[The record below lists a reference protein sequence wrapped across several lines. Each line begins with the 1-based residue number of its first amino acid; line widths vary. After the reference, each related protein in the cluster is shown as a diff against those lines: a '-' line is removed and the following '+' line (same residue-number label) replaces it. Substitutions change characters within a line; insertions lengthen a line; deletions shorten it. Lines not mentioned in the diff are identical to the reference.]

1 MLSQPSRSSIPG
13 MSAMTRIT
21 GIRSGLVAA
30 AAAGA
35 VGLGLLAAP
44 AGAGPSPTLP
54 PVSAEDLVSSVLTAN
69 PPAFGGTGEVVNA
82 LGMPA
87 LPGLT
92 DPSALG
98 DAVRTARVWSDG
110 EGRGRVSLPSRGSER
125 TFVED
130 GDTLWAYESSTRTAT
145 AHEHGALPARPTV
158 ADPAA
163 AARALLDAV
172 RPTSS
177 LAVDGTGEVA
187 GRPVYD
193 LVLTPAPA
201 ERTLLREIR
210 VSVDSA
216 TRMPL
221 RLDVL
226 TNGATE
232 PALRVGFTDL
242 SVEPQDPALFRF
254 TPPEGVTVEQ
264 AEAPG
269 RWFTHAPLADRPADG
284 PVRLVGDGWDTV
296 ALGSL
301 PVEALETVERVGEP
315 TAGGWVVRS
324 TVGTVLVLSDGRVAA
339 GAVPQQVLAEALAR

>member
-1 MLSQPSRSSIPG
+1 
-13 MSAMTRIT
+13 MSAMTRT
-21 GIRSGLVAA
+21 TALRTGLVAA

-35 VGLGLLAAP
+35 VGLGVLVAP
-44 AGAGPSPTLP
+44 AGAGPSPALP
-54 PVSAEDLVSSVLTAN
+54 PVAAEDLVGSVLTAD
-69 PPAFGGTGEVVNA
+69 PPAFGGTAEVVNA
-82 LGMPA
+82 LGLPP
-87 LPGLT
+87 LPGLS
-92 DPSALG
+92 DPAALG

-110 EGRGRVSLPSRGSER
+110 EGRGRVSLPSRGSEQ
-125 TFVED
+125 TLVAD
-130 GDTLWAYESSTRTAT
+130 GDTLWSYESSTRTAT

-193 LVLTPAPA
+193 LVLTPAPT

-232 PALRVGFTDL
+232 PALRVGFTEL
-242 SVEPQDPALFRF
+242 SVEPQDPELFRF

-264 AEAPG
+264 AEAPHG
-269 RWFTHAPLADRPADG
+269 FAPLASATADG

-296 ALGSL
+296 ALGTV
-301 PVEALETVERVGEP
+301 PVEALELVKQVGEP
-315 TAGGWVVRS
+315 TAGGWVVNS
-324 TVGTVLVLSDGRVAA
+324 AVGTVLVTSDGRVAA

>member
-1 MLSQPSRSSIPG
+1 MG
-13 MSAMTRIT
+13 AMTRII
-21 GIRSGLVAA
+21 GLRSGLVAA

-35 VGLGLLAAP
+35 VGLGVLAAP

-69 PPAFGGTGEVVNA
+69 PPAFGGTVEVVNG
-82 LGMPA
+82 LGLPA
-87 LPGLT
+87 LPGRT
-92 DPSALG
+92 EPSALG
-98 DAVRTARVWSDG
+98 DAVHTARVWSDG
-110 EGRGRVSLPSRGSER
+110 EGRGRVSLPSRGTER

-130 GDTLWAYESSTRTAT
+130 GDTLWSYESSTRTAT

-158 ADPAA
+158 ADPSA

-172 RPTSS
+172 RSTSS

-187 GRPVYD
+187 GRAVYD
-193 LVLTPAPA
+193 LVVTPAPT
-201 ERTLLREIR
+201 ERTLLREVR

-232 PALRVGFTDL
+232 PALRLGFTEL
-242 SVEPQDPALFRF
+242 AVEPQDPALFRF
-254 TPPEGVTVEQ
+254 TPPEGITVE
-264 AEAPG
+264 ESDG
-269 RWFTHAPLADRPADG
+269 WVGHAPLAHAPADLPADA
-284 PVRLVGDGWDTV
+284 PVRLFGDGWDTV
-296 ALGSL
+296 ALGTV
-301 PVEALETVERVGEP
+301 PAEALEMVESVGEP
-315 TAGGWVVRS
+315 VPGGWVVRS
-324 TVGTVLVLSDGRVAA
+324 EVGTVLVLTDGRVAA